1 MPGLMQYTAG
11 GDVAASV
18 ADVTLLERQLTPAAL
33 QAHRSA
39 VQAASLVMLD
49 ANLSPGTLQVLAATV
64 QRVCE
69 LPVHRNFCMHV
80 AV

>member
-1 MPGLMQYTAG
+1 MLHVRPDAICNVSTAG

-39 VQAASLVMLD
+39 VQTASLVMLD
-49 ANLSPGTLQVLAATV
+49 ANLSPGTLQVFATT
-64 QRVCE
+64 
-69 LPVHRNFCMHV
+69 VHCM
-80 AV
+80 